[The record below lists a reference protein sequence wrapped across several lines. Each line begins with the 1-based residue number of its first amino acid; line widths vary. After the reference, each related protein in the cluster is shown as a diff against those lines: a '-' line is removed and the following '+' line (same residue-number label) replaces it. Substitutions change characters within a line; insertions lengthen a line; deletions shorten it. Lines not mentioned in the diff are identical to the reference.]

1 MAQKMRFT
9 KEDLLKGRP
18 IEPHWYPAECVSY
31 EQKPSKGEDKSLN
44 TTFKFKLLEGAV
56 SPSGKDMA
64 GAFVY
69 RLFNEKG
76 MGFAAPFIEV
86 VTGKPANEEG
96 GEFDPDEAKGK
107 KMLIYITNRMYEG
120 RLQNEVS
127 DFRPIG

>member
-1 MAQKMRFT
+1 MAQKMRYT
-9 KEDLLKGRP
+9 KEDLLKSKP
-18 IEPHWYPAECVSY
+18 IEPGWYPAECKSY

-44 TTFKFKLLEGAV
+44 TTFKFQLMEGAV
-56 SPSGKDMA
+56 SPSGVDFS

-76 MGFAAPFIEV
+76 MGFAAAFIEV
-86 VTGKPANEEG
+86 VTGTPPTPEG

-107 KMLIYITNRMYEG
+107 KMLVYITNRTYEG